1 MTNSGENFMTL
12 PLLEPEICYDNH
24 LKIQYFAISLLLEE
38 LESNQWYILKGL
50 RVALYDV

>member
-24 LKIQYFAISLLLEE
+24 LKILYFAISLLLEE
-38 LESNQWYILKGL
+38 LEGNHRYILKGL
-50 RVALYDV
+50 RGVLDDV